1 MPDFEHRPD
10 ASSGGATAPNLWP
23 RFVLLTDQKQ
33 KHLLVPNSGTV
44 CMVGQGM
51 LDFECRPTASLEGAT
66 APNLWPLMFS
76 K

>member
-1 MPDFEHRPD
+1 MPDFEHRSD